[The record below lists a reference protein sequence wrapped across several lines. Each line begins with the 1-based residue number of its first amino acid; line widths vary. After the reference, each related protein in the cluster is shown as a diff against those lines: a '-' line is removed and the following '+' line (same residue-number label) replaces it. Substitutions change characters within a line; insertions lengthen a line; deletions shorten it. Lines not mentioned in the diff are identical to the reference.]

1 MVSSCST
8 RVSSLLPPSLQA
20 LTDHLF
26 LAVGFVYTAKAKHY
40 LASTGM
46 LWGIG
51 GLYHSATNSM
61 HVLRETVSTV
71 RAALE
76 LKTVFEEL
84 AKAETE
90 GITEDR
96 KKELEEEAATKG

>member
-1 MVSSCST
+1 MKT
-8 RVSSLLPPSLQA
+8 NPPHTSLLSSTNFSLFTPS
-20 LTDHLF
+20 
-26 LAVGFVYTAKAKHY
+26 VGFVYTAKAKHY